1 MRKILTTNLLL
12 FAFLFSGF
20 AQNTVDTDV
29 SANWISF
36 MNVREL
42 PANGNGYVFG
52 NPWSIPDLK
61 TVIDSASSTITL
73 QPNFNAYDSTDG
85 FWTDPATYLGN
96 KECEASTFVE
106 PGATFNG
113 NDLTFTGFVVSNTID
128 TSIYDVT
135 YFIKALDPNNGY
147 NDALGGSKQI
157 TVPAGGSSFTVS
169 ATAAELAAGLIV
181 QYGFTVRGRN
191 GNPANEAALGSVVVA
206 PIALS
211 TSAVT
216 IKDDVTLFPNPNNGL
231 LNVTSNQQFD
241 SFIVRG
247 INGQV
252 LMNGPM
258 NSNQINV
265 SELYAGLH
273 VLELYQNKQKVVK
286 TFVKL

>member
-29 SANWISF
+29 SANWVGF
-36 MNVREL
+36 MNVREFDGTY
-42 PANGNGYVFG
+42 AFG
-52 NPWSIPDLK
+52 SGWGVPDLK

-73 QPNFNAYDSTDG
+73 QPNFNTHADNP
-85 FWTDPATYLGN
+85 TDPYWVDQGTGLGA
-96 KECEASTFVE
+96 KDMEASTYVE

-113 NDLTFTGFVVSNTID
+113 NDLTFTGYVVSNTID
-128 TSIYDVT
+128 TSIYNVT
-135 YFIKALDPNNGY
+135 YWIKALDPNNGY

-157 TVPAGGSSFTVS
+157 TVPAGGSSFTVT
-169 ATAAELAAGLIV
+169 ATAAELATGLIV

-206 PIALS
+206 PIASS
-211 TSAVT
+211 TSSV
-216 IKDDVTLFPNPNNGL
+216 IVEDDITLFPNPNNGL

-273 VLELYQNKQKVVK
+273 VLELYQNILV
-286 TFVKL
+286 